1 MIRYS
6 AAQISDILEEPLDII
21 QQIYD
26 IALRQAPDYN
36 ADKILEELNSNIVR
50 WHKLNLLTIFTQENF
65 K

>member
-50 WHKLNLLTIFTQENF
+50 
-65 K
+65 